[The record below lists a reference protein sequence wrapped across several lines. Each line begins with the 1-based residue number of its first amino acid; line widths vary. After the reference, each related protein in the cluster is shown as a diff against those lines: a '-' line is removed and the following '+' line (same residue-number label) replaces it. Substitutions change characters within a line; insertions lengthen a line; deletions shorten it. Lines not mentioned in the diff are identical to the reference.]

1 MDLKEILKEVFLF
14 ALFSLMM
21 LADMSSTCWST
32 NLIEGLFLPLK

>member
-14 ALFSLMM
+14 SLMM
-21 LADMSSTCWST
+21 LAYMSSTCWST